1 MEGKLSRRSAR
12 YGMNTGLLILIVLGI
27 LVVIELFSKER
38 FHIQW
43 DTTKNRRYSLAPQ
56 TKKVLEGLKEPVRI
70 YAFYQ
75 EADPARASA
84 EDLLNL
90 YRISS
95 GKKIEW
101 EFVDPDRYPMKAQQ
115 FKVNTYNSLVLERGE
130 RFEKVYLAEEEKI
143 TNALIKL
150 TRDHKKLVYFLQG
163 HGEHGLESVQ
173 KDGYSEARKAMENEN
188 YEVKTLFLARE
199 SKIPQGA
206 SVVIM
211 AGPKKEL
218 REEEWEAIKTYV
230 EEGGKLMML
239 LDPQE
244 APGAADFLSQYG
256 IILDEDIIVD
266 RASRLLG
273 GDYLVPPI
281 VEYEPHSITRDFRQ
295 SPYLV
300 YLPMARSVRVAE
312 KTPERVTAE
321 VLARTGPGSW
331 GEKDLERLRRGEAEL
346 NQEDIQGPVP
356 VAAVATIRTKD
367 FSKNG
372 RILVVGDSDF
382 ISNGAIDPN
391 RSGNQD
397 FFLNGLN
404 WLAEEE
410 DLISIR
416 PKSAPSRPVM
426 LKPGQW
432 TMIFL
437 LVVVVF
443 PVAILSTGIAV
454 VWSKRRKK

>member
-1 MEGKLSRRSAR
+1 MGKWLGRRSTR
-12 YGMNTGLLILIVLGI
+12 YGMNVGVFVIIVLGI

-38 FHIQW
+38 FHAQI

-56 TKKVLEGLKEPVRI
+56 TIKVLENLREPVKI

-75 EADPARASA
+75 EADPGRTSA

-90 YRISS
+90 YKTRS
-95 GKKIEW
+95 GKKIDW
-101 EFVDPDRYPMKAQQ
+101 EFVDPDRYPLKAQQ
-115 FKVNTYNSLVLERGE
+115 YKVNTYNSLVLERGD

-150 TRDHKKLVYFLQG
+150 TREEKKIVYMIQG
-163 HGEHGLESVQ
+163 HGEHGLDNVQ
-173 KDGYSEARKAMENEN
+173 KDGYSEVKKAMEGEH
-188 YEVKTLFLARE
+188 YEVKPLFLARE
-199 SKIPQGA
+199 AKVPSDATVVVLGGPQR
-206 SVVIM
+206 
-211 AGPKKEL
+211 EL
-218 REEEWEAIKTYV
+218 QPEEWTALKAYV

-239 LDPQE
+239 LDPMTGQ
-244 APGAADFLSQYG
+244 GAKEFLSRYG
-256 IILDEDIIVD
+256 ILLEDDIVVD

-281 VEYEPHSITRDFRQ
+281 VEYETHPITRDFRQ

-312 KTPERVTAE
+312 KTPENVTAE
-321 VLARTGPGSW
+321 ILAKTGPGSW
-331 GEKDLERLRRGEAEL
+331 GERDLERLKRGEAEL
-346 NQEDIQGPVP
+346 NEEDIQGPVS
-356 VAAVATIRTKD
+356 VAAVASVKTQEAKKT
-367 FSKNG
+367 G
-372 RILVVGDSDF
+372 RILVIGDSDF
-382 ISNGAIDPN
+382 VSNGAIDPS

-404 WLAEEE
+404 WLAEQE
-410 DLISIR
+410 DLVSIR

-432 TMIFL
+432 TLIFL
-437 LVVVVF
+437 CVVVAF
-443 PVAILSTGIAV
+443 PLLILGTGIVV
-454 VWSKRRKK
+454 VWQRRRKR

>member
-1 MEGKLSRRSAR
+1 MEAWFSRRSAR
-12 YGMNTGLLILIVLGI
+12 YGINTGVLILVVLGI
-27 LVVIELFSKER
+27 LVVVELFSKER
-38 FHIQW
+38 LHVQW

-56 TKKVLEGLKEPVRI
+56 TKKVLEGLKEPIKI

-75 EADPARASA
+75 EADPSRVSA

-90 YRISS
+90 YKTAS

-101 EFVDPDRYPMKAQQ
+101 EFVDPDRYPMKAQHY
-115 FKVNTYNSLVLERGE
+115 KVNTYNSLVLEKGE

-150 TRDHKKLVYFLQG
+150 TRDKKKVVYFLQG
-163 HGEHGLESVQ
+163 HGEHGLDSVQ
-173 KDGYSEARKAMENEN
+173 KDGYSEAKKAMENEN
-188 YEVKTLFLARE
+188 YEVKPLLLARE
-199 SKIPQGA
+199 ARVPEDA
-206 SVVIM
+206 SVVIV
-211 AGPKKEL
+211 AGPQKEL
-218 REEEWEAIKTYV
+218 QEQEWEALKSYV

-239 LDPQE
+239 LDPQG
-244 APGAADFLSQYG
+244 APGATDFLSNYG
-256 IILDEDIIVD
+256 IVLDNDIIVD

-300 YLPMARSVRVAE
+300 YLPMARSVKVAE
-312 KTPERVTAE
+312 KTSERVTAE

-331 GEKDLERLRRGEAEL
+331 GEKDIERLRRGEAEL
-346 NQEDIQGPVP
+346 NPEDIHGPVP

-367 FSKNG
+367 FNKNG
-372 RILVVGDSDF
+372 RILVIGDSDF
-382 ISNGAIDPN
+382 VSNGAIDPN

-410 DLISIR
+410 ELVSIR

-432 TMIFL
+432 TMIFII
-437 LVVVVF
+437 VVVAF
-443 PVAILSTGIAV
+443 PIAILGTGVAV
-454 VWSKRRKK
+454 AWSRRRKK